1 MHEIKNQNEKVL
13 GYVGGMRSNV
23 VEFRYLLVSGLIGV
37 TGLHPGRLE
46 VSFLVDVD
54 RQLLAGLHVV
64 GGVRHDDADLLR
76 RRRHESNELTAGHV
90 DGDVI
95 AITRLNDEV
104 VRVGVD
110 RWKVVEH
117 GNALDRRLALA
128 DLVGD
133 SGWHFIWF

>member
-1 MHEIKNQNEKVL
+1 MI
-13 GYVGGMRSNV
+13 SNV
-23 VEFRYLLVSGLIGV
+23 VVLIYLLVSGLIGV

-46 VSFLVDVD
+46 VAFLVDVD

-64 GGVRHDDADLLR
+64 GGVRHDDADLLG

-104 VRVGVD
+104 IRVGVD
-110 RWKVVEH
+110 RGKVVEH

>member
-1 MHEIKNQNEKVL
+1 M
-13 GYVGGMRSNV
+13 V
-23 VEFRYLLVSGLIGV
+23 VFRYLLVSGLIGV

-46 VSFLVDVD
+46 VTFLVDVD
-54 RQLLAGLHVV
+54 RQLLAGLYVV
-64 GGVRHDDADLLR
+64 GGVRHNDADLLR
-76 RRRHESNELTAGHV
+76 RRGHEPNELTAGHV

-95 AITRLNDEV
+95 AITRLNDEI

-110 RWKVVEH
+110 RGKVVEH
-117 GNALDRRLALA
+117 GNAFYRRLTLA